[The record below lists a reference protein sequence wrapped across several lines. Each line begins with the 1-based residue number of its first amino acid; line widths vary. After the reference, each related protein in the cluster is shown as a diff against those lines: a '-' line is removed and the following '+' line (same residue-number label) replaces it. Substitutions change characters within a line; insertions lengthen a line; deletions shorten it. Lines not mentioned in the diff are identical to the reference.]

1 MTALTCSPREAL
13 LFSAFSAPADSSVT
27 RSRVNRNCRR
37 IVSAVKIATP
47 SMATNQRC
55 WFSFSAIETS
65 VGKIIEPTPITPR
78 LAMFVSEAS
87 VERCLLLRVETG
99 TSVELAV
106 L

>member
-1 MTALTCSPREAL
+1 M
-13 LFSAFSAPADSSVT
+13 
-27 RSRVNRNCRR
+27 
-37 IVSAVKIATP
+37 
-47 SMATNQRC
+47 
-55 WFSFSAIETS
+55 
-65 VGKIIEPTPITPR
+65 EPTPITPR